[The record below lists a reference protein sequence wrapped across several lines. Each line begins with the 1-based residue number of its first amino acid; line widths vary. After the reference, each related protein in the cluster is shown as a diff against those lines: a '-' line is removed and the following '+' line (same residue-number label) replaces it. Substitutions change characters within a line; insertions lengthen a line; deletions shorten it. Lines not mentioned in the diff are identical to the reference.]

1 MDRGRTVRHVLALL
15 TASVVSAASLVGLAF
30 LSEYVRPAPREPV
43 VKAEPIVVAE
53 RPKRKTPDKQ
63 PRPTKANPVR
73 GPDMP
78 ALDLPSMIQA
88 PSLRVRDDNA
98 ATSLVRPGL
107 AEDTSFAAAEDLVVS
122 EELVDDPPRAIL
134 NPAPRYPASAQTQGV
149 EGRVTMRVLVDREGS
164 VTQAVVTESIPPG
177 VFDTAAVEAIRR
189 WRFSP
194 ATFKGQRV
202 QVWVRKTLT
211 FRLE

>member
-1 MDRGRTVRHVLALL
+1 MSSRVLRHLVSTMIALAIS
-15 TASVVSAASLVGLAF
+15 ASSLVGLAY
-30 LSEYVRPAPREPV
+30 LSEYVRPSPPEPKVESKPIPV
-43 VKAEPIVVAE
+43 VE
-53 RPKRKTPDKQ
+53 RPKRKQKEK
-63 PRPTKANPVR
+63 RTKPVRTAPVR

-88 PSLRVRDDNA
+88 PSLRARGDEG

-107 AEDTSFAAAEDLVVS
+107 SEDTSFAPTEDLVVS

-134 NPAPRYPASAQTQGV
+134 NPPPRYPASAQSNGV
-149 EGRVTMRVLVDREGS
+149 EGRVAMRVLVDRQGQ
-164 VTQAVVTESIPPG
+164 VVQVVVTESVPSG
-177 VFDTAAVEAIRR
+177 VFDRAAVNAMRR
-189 WRFSP
+189 WRFTP
-194 ATFKGQRV
+194 ATFKGQSV